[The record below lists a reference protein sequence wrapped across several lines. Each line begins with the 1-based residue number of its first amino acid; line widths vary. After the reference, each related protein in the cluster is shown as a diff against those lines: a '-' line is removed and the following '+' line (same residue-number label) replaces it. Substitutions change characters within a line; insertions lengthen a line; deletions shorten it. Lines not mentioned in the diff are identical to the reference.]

1 VESNCT
7 GNKTPHSAIE
17 VAKKVVVAGKSAEIA
32 AETPVGRLD

>member
-7 GNKTPHSAIE
+7 GNKTPRSAIE

-32 AETPVGRLD
+32 AETPVARLD